1 MLSFAEEIML
11 LLLEDEDGRFVH
23 APDHYL
29 RCVLS
34 GAVLMDLALKGKIDT
49 DLDSLVIID
58 PEPTGDDLLDPILE
72 RLTKEGEDHDAQYWV
87 EHCQSLSG
95 EIREKALARL
105 CERGILS
112 QEDDRFLWVFKS
124 RRYPV
129 VDGQAEREV
138 KLRIMSILFSDE
150 IPDPRD
156 IAIVG
161 LMDAGGLFK
170 YLLSERELKGVAERI
185 EQVRNM
191 DLIGQAVTVSVREIE
206 RQLAQVTMAAARI

>member
-1 MLSFAEEIML
+1 
-11 LLLEDEDGRFVH
+11 
-23 APDHYL
+23 
-29 RCVLS
+29 
-34 GAVLMDLALKGKIDT
+34 
-49 DLDSLVIID
+49 
-58 PEPTGDDLLDPILE
+58 
-72 RLTKEGEDHDAQYWV
+72 
-87 EHCQSLSG
+87 
-95 EIREKALARL
+95 
-105 CERGILS
+105 
-112 QEDDRFLWVFKS
+112 
-124 RRYPV
+124 
-129 VDGQAEREV
+129 
-138 KLRIMSILFSDE
+138 MSILFSDE

>member
-49 DLDSLVIID
+49 DLNSLIIID
-58 PEPTGDDLLDPILE
+58 PEPTGDGLLDPILE
-72 RLTKEGEDHDAQYWV
+72 RLTKEGEKHDAQYWV
-87 EHCQSLSG
+87 EHCQGLSG
-95 EIREKALARL
+95 DIREEALDRL
-105 CERGILS
+105 CAKGILR

-129 VDGQAEREV
+129 VDGQVDREV

-156 IAIVG
+156 IAIIG

-185 EQVRNM
+185 EMIRNM
-191 DLIGQAVTVSVREIE
+191 DLIGQAVTMSVREIE